1 MVVKACAQRIEQRI
15 FGSRVH
21 PPLSVARAL
30 ERIFGESIVHVEVF
44 EASTYA
50 RWHAGA
56 RATTRRN
63 RIFLSCSAAQFWAD
77 PELVLHEYFHVIRQ
91 WQPRRLTRFAYA
103 AELVRNGYWM
113 NRFEIEARQFA
124 VDHRAILR
132 ELLVRDDLTLLNDRA
147 FPRPQARC

>member
-1 MVVKACAQRIEQRI
+1 MVLKACARWMERRVL
-15 FGSRVH
+15 GSRVH
-21 PPLSVARAL
+21 PPAAVARAL
-30 ERIFGESIVHVEVF
+30 ERIFGESITHVEVF

-63 RIFLSCSAAQFWAD
+63 RIFLSCHAAQFWSD

-91 WQPRRLTRFAYA
+91 WQPRRLTRIAYA
-103 AELVRNGYWM
+103 AELVRNGYWL

-124 VDHRAILR
+124 TDHRAVLR
-132 ELLVRDDLTLLNDRA
+132 ELVVRE
-147 FPRPQARC
+147 